1 MGDWRADNARHL
13 KGLTLRWRKY
23 AKWSETWEHDH
34 CAGCWAKFA
43 EFEGPDI
50 LHEGYATDS
59 EWKGREGYDWI
70 CADCFRDLKDE
81 MGWTGTL

>member
-1 MGDWRADNARHL
+1 MHAIL
-13 KGLTLRWRKY
+13 KGLTLHWRKY
-23 AKWSETWEHDH
+23 AKWSEAWVHGR

-59 EWKGREGYDWI
+59 EWKVAKATIGFAPI
-70 CADCFRDLKDE
+70 AFAI
-81 MGWTGTL
+81 